1 MQEYAQMSEGES
13 TAGARGG
20 RMILRKAEEGC
31 FQTRQDGGL
40 VGSRLGGELGLPEAE
55 AARMR
60 RFLLNT
66 T

>member
-1 MQEYAQMSEGES
+1 MSEGES

-20 RMILRKAEEGC
+20 RLILGGAAGGC

-40 VGSRLGGELGLPEAE
+40 AGPRLGGELGLPEAE
-55 AARMR
+55 ATRMR

-66 T
+66 TS